1 MFFQKEGNPNLE
13 EQERTNNDGNS
24 ALASS
29 QVDRCPRRRT
39 LNGNLV
45 VIMITRRP
53 HNSQTHQT
61 ESVQK
66 SPTDAP
72 DPMHRRRRSLLF
84 SVHQNLAIEF
94 SSPASLLSQLPTH
107 LSQSFLTPSSSTVP
121 SVRHP
126 LHSRRP
132 SHSCVWMDQQTRLL
146 PTTISLAPPD
156 HHREIITLQI
166 DLLTTTTSTKYRSS
180 LRGAIL
186 DFFSRNS

>member
-1 MFFQKEGNPNLE
+1 M
-13 EQERTNNDGNS
+13 T
-24 ALASS
+24 
-29 QVDRCPRRRT
+29 T
-39 LNGNLV
+39 H
-45 VIMITRRP
+45 RP
-53 HNSQTHQT
+53 HSSQTHQT

-72 DPMHRRRRSLLF
+72 DPLHRRRRSLLF

-126 LHSRRP
+126 VHSRRP
-132 SHSCVWMDQQTRLL
+132 SLSAVCGWTSRPPGTRLL

-156 HHREIITLQI
+156 HHRENHFANRFAHNHHVHKVSQFSSRCNFGFF
-166 DLLTTTTSTKYRSS
+166 LTQLVK
-180 LRGAIL
+180 
-186 DFFSRNS
+186 